1 VVDRLVLLSWRVGA
15 TAANL
20 AIGTAARGAGVALNV
35 VRAVIPCE
43 RDGSGS
49 MTDDVFDGTAEAMAE
64 PRSSSAR
71 TAEYYHEPEPSQ
83 DAERTKQREPH
94 GAPSEPPTFPEPG
107 SVTDYDAE
115 PPTPLDES
123 AKAAKTIDDE
133 PELVAEFA
141 EPGAEEGASAEVEI
155 DEPWDGYDNLSAE
168 DVIARIE
175 HAGPAEL
182 AVLELYEQAHKN
194 RQTVLSAA
202 EARYRALENAPG

>member
-35 VRAVIPCE
+35 ARAVFPCGGN
-43 RDGSGS
+43 GSSTVAG
-49 MTDDVFDGTAEAMAE
+49 DVVETTAKPMAE
-64 PRSSSAR
+64 PRPAR
-71 TAEYYHEPEPSQ
+71 TDESSDPPDFSR
-83 DAERTKQREPH
+83 DRERTEEREGR
-94 GAPSEPPTFPEPG
+94 GAPSEPPTSPELG
-107 SVTDYDAE
+107 EVIDYDAE

-123 AKAAKTIDDE
+123 ATAAKTIDDE

-141 EPGAEEGASAEVEI
+141 EPGAEEGASAEIQI
-155 DEPWDGYDNLSAE
+155 DEPWDGYDDLTAD

-194 RQTVLSAA
+194 RKTVLSAA
-202 EARYRALENAPG
+202 QARYRALENAPG